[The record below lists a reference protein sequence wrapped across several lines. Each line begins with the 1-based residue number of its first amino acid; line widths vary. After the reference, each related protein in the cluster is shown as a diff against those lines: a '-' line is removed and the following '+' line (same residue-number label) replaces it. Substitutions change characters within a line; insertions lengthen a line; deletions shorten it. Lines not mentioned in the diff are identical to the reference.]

1 MASDHPADEEEEG
14 MQGVWR
20 GVVLAV
26 LLGACSEKPAKE
38 APPDKSAAALA
49 APDATC
55 PGGTV
60 KGCVDAATEAERRG
74 EMARAVELYTRGCEA
89 GVARVCNQL
98 GTLVWQ
104 GRGVSADPARAH
116 SLYLRACDGGDAAG
130 CFSAAI
136 CHRTGA
142 CAEKNDAEATRLLR
156 RACDGGD
163 SRACANL
170 GGR

>member
-1 MASDHPADEEEEG
+1 MR
-14 MQGVWR
+14 GVWR
-20 GVVLAV
+20 GVVLGL

-38 APPDKSAAALA
+38 AAPDKTAVALA
-49 APDATC
+49 ARDEAC

-60 KGCVDAATEAERRG
+60 KGCVDGAAEAERKG
-74 EMARAVELYTRGCEA
+74 ELPRAVELYTRGCDA
-89 GVARVCNQL
+89 GVARACTLL

-104 GRGVSADPARAH
+104 GRGASADPQRAY
-116 SLYLRACDGGDAAG
+116 SLYAKACEAGDSAG

-142 CAEKNDAEATRLLR
+142 CAEKNDAQATALLQK
-156 RACDGGD
+156 ACDGGD

-170 GGR
+170 KAR